1 MMTQDN
7 HTAASQ
13 ITSDI
18 QTGMHMDK
26 ETQDLLN
33 KPLQL
38 SEGMDPKDR
47 EFLELIVRLVN
58 EGKINLYGPS
68 TLINS
73 EVYNKLDFE
82 KQGKADFESV
92 NLLAA
97 IREIKGLYDAG
108 YAETYQVINLV
119 HRLRDTKE
127 RLEIEGGD
135 LFII

>member
-7 HTAASQ
+7 HSAASQ

-18 QTGMHMDK
+18 QTGMHKDK

-33 KPLQL
+33 KPLAL

-68 TLINS
+68 TMINN
-73 EVYNKLDFE
+73 EVYDKLDFE
-82 KQGKADFESV
+82 KQGKADFEAV
-92 NLLAA
+92 NLLSTV
-97 IREIKGLYDAG
+97 REIKGLYDAG
-108 YAETYQVINLV
+108 YAETYQVSNLV